1 MRWYIVGTPNT
12 MVAPSFNSRA
22 TPSVLNLPRCRTEPP
37 RRSGPRMPSTSPCT
51 WNSGSPCTR
60 TSSPVHCQASASA
73 SSVVAIA
80 RRGMTAPLGGPVVPE
95 V

>member
-1 MRWYIVGTPNT
+1 MRWYIVGTPNI
-12 MVAPSFNSRA
+12 MVAPSFNSRV

-37 RRSGPRMPSTSPCT
+37 RRSGPRMPSTRPCT